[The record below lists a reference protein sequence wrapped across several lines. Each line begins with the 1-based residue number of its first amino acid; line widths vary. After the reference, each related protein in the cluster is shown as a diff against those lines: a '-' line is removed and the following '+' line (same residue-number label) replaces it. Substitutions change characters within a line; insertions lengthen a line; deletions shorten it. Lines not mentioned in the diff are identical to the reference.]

1 MGDIYHDNDY
11 PEIVHLQPTPATR
24 PVRTIESIEQAGL
37 VVDHAHAIAMYTSR
51 SVPNVGPQ
59 GPPGHGFDT
68 IIASCSDENSPITTG
83 GPKTTFRCPYP
94 LDMTNGFV
102 RASLTNAPTGA
113 QMIIDITM
121 NGTTMFST
129 PIYIDAGSRTSVGS
143 TPQSV
148 ISIPLINGLPT
159 IPDDA
164 EFLVYVTQI
173 GSTVAGTGLKVAV
186 TGEKTDQA

>member
-1 MGDIYHDNDY
+1 MSKLYQDTEY
-11 PEIVHLQPTPATR
+11 PELVYLRPAPATR
-24 PVRTIESIEQAGL
+24 PVLTTEQIEQAGM
-37 VVDHAHAIAMYTSR
+37 VVDQAHAIAMYTSR

-68 IIASCSDENSPITTG
+68 IIASCSDELTPITLG

-102 RASLTNAPTGA
+102 RASLTTAPTGA
-113 QMIIDITM
+113 SMIVDVHM

-129 PIYIDAGSRTSVGS
+129 PISIDAGSRTSVGS

-148 ISIPLINGLPT
+148 ISIPLVGGLPI

-164 EFLVYVTQI
+164 EFLVYVNQV
-173 GSTVAGTGLKVAV
+173 GSTFAGSGLKVAV
-186 TGEKTDQA
+186 TGEKADS

>member
-68 IIASCSDENSPITTG
+68 IIASCSDEFTPITVG

-94 LDMTNGFV
+94 LEMTNGFV
-102 RASLTNAPTGA
+102 RASLTTAPVGSD
-113 QMIIDITM
+113 MIIDITM

-129 PIYIDAGSRTSVGS
+129 LIHIEPASRTSVGAGI
-143 TPQSV
+143 QSV
-148 ISIPLINGLPT
+148 ISIPLVSGVMV

-164 EFLVYVTQI
+164 EFLVYVTQV
-173 GSTVAGTGLKVAV
+173 GSTTAGTGLKVAV
-186 TGEKTDQA
+186 TGEKWEAP

>member
-1 MGDIYHDNDY
+1 MSKIYQDTEY
-11 PEIVHLQPTPATR
+11 PQFVTLQPAPDTR
-24 PVRTIESIEQAGL
+24 PVKLMEQIEQNGL
-37 VVDHAHAIAMYTSR
+37 VSDQMHAIAAYTSR

-68 IIASCSDENSPITTG
+68 IIASCSDENTPINVG
-83 GPKTTFRCPYP
+83 GPKTTFRCPYA

-113 QMIIDITM
+113 QMIIDITI
-121 NGTTMFST
+121 NGTSMFST
-129 PIYIDAGSRTSVGS
+129 KMYIDAGSRTTVGS

-148 ISIPLINGLPT
+148 ISIPLIGGLPI

-164 EFLVYVTQI
+164 EFLVYVDQV
-173 GSTVAGTGLKVAV
+173 GSTFAGSGLKVAV
-186 TGEKTDQA
+186 TGEKYDQV

>member
-24 PVRTIESIEQAGL
+24 PVRTIESIEQSGL

-68 IIASCSDENSPITTG
+68 IIASCSDEYTPISVG

-102 RASLTNAPTGA
+102 RASLTSAPTGA
-113 QMIIDITM
+113 DMIIDITM

-129 PIYIDAGSRTSVGS
+129 PMHIEPGSRTSVGAAI
-143 TPQSV
+143 QSV
-148 ISIPLINGLPT
+148 ISIPLISGLPI

-164 EFLVYVTQI
+164 EFLVYVTQV
-173 GSTVAGTGLKVAV
+173 GSGVAGTGLKVAV
-186 TGEKTDQA
+186 TGEKTDVV

>member
-1 MGDIYHDNDY
+1 MSKIIYD
-11 PEIVHLQPTPATR
+11 PERPEKVYLRPAPPTR
-24 PVRTIESIEQAGL
+24 PIRYIESIERAGL
-37 VVDHAHAIAMYTSR
+37 VTDLKHGIAMYTSR

-68 IIASCSDENSPITTG
+68 IIASCSDENTPINVG
-83 GPKTTFRCPYP
+83 GPKTTFRCPYA

-102 RASLTNAPTGA
+102 RASLTNAPIGA

-121 NGTTMFST
+121 NGTSMFST
-129 PIYIDAGSRTSVGS
+129 NIYIDAGSRTSVGS

-148 ISIPLINGLPT
+148 ISIPLIGGLPI

-164 EFLVYVTQI
+164 EFLVYVDQV
-173 GSTVAGTGLKVAV
+173 GSTFAGSGLKVAV
-186 TGEKTDQA
+186 TGEKYDQV